1 MPRLTH
7 ENWLTVFALSLCM
20 AALGYWLALGHMGG
34 FFAAQFWTR
43 QLPDQLWEMLT
54 VIGDERLLLALTL
67 PLAMRSP
74 RLMLGVVVA
83 AVLAALACRGV
94 KLAFALP
101 RPIQVLPLDQM
112 TLIGSASHSPALPS
126 GHTAAVFA
134 WAGALRIWH
143 STRLGGWAMALAGLA
158 GVSRIAVGAHWPLDV
173 LVGAALGLAAAR
185 FAVPLARLWAG
196 RASSRTMNVL
206 FLLAALGVLTLP
218 FDAQG
223 YPGSWPLRV
232 LACLWAVWGVGR
244 HFWRAGVFA
253 RWMPAVIKT

>member
-7 ENWLTVFALSLCM
+7 ENWLTVFALSLCL
-20 AALGYWLALGHMGG
+20 AALGYWVALGHMGG
-34 FFAAQFWTR
+34 FFAVQSWTR

-67 PLAMRSP
+67 PLALRSP
-74 RLMLGVVVA
+74 RLLLGVVVA

-94 KLAFALP
+94 KLALALP
-101 RPIQVLPLDQM
+101 RPVQVLPLDQM
-112 TLIGSASHSPALPS
+112 ALIGSASHSPALPS

-134 WAGALRIWH
+134 WAGALWFWH
-143 STRLGGWAMALAGLA
+143 SPRLGGWAMALAGLA

-173 LVGAALGLAAAR
+173 LVGAALGMAVAR
-185 FAVPLARLWAG
+185 FAVPLAARWTA
-196 RASSRTMNVL
+196 RASLRTLNLL

-244 HFWRAGVFA
+244 HFWRPGVFG
-253 RWMPAVIKT
+253 RGMLSVIKT